1 MLPLQP
7 PRPPVL
13 GHGVLSACQSH
24 AASGPSASH
33 PGGSAHGG
41 PASRGSR
48 KAQVG
53 LAPRAGSQAL
63 IPLINCFKWLKA
75 PGLQTAASLKT
86 SFVYLLS

>member
-1 MLPLQP
+1 M
-7 PRPPVL
+7 
-13 GHGVLSACQSH
+13 
-24 AASGPSASH
+24 
-33 PGGSAHGG
+33 
-41 PASRGSR
+41 
-48 KAQVG
+48 G

>member
-1 MLPLQP
+1 MS
-7 PRPPVL
+7 R
-13 GHGVLSACQSH
+13 
-24 AASGPSASH
+24 PSASH

-53 LAPRAGSQAL
+53 LALRAGSQAL
-63 IPLINCFKWLKA
+63 ILLINCFKQLGA

-86 SFVYLLS
+86 GFVYLLS